1 MLRLLHIRLLHRVT
15 AAPLRIP
22 NTATA
27 NTPPHFLPRPFPQSF
42 SHISLAPNDSSSLT
56 VHFLKKSCGL
66 SSEAAL
72 SVSAKI
78 HFKNTKK
85 PHSVL
90 ALLKLFGFSMP
101 DIARLITRR
110 PCLLLAHPDKTL
122 QPKLEFYRGIG
133 LSGADLAKLLSGI
146 PVLLLRSVEKRLL
159 PNFHLLKSML
169 HTNENVIS
177 AVRNSPRLLTSDL
190 PKVLLPNI
198 DSLMNYGVP
207 PAVIFI
213 LLTIHPKSL
222 IEKAD
227 PFEETFDV
235 IKDMGINPLS
245 TMFAHAFG
253 VLSRLAKTT
262 VKRRLE
268 NYLSLGWSEEQVFWA
283 FAKHPY
289 CMSASD
295 DKVRKN
301 MEFFA
306 EKLKWG
312 PDYVSANPVLLSLS
326 FKKRIVPRCLVLGML
341 ASKGLVK
348 HGVKARHLM
357 MGQKKFLEDYVIKY
371 QGEVPE
377 VVDAMEGNKLG
388 LLVLEMGNLG
398 VDGNKHLD
406 AA

>member
-1 MLRLLHIRLLHRVT
+1 MLRLLHIRFLHHVT
-15 AAPLRIP
+15 AARLRIP
-22 NTATA
+22 STATA
-27 NTPPHFLPRPFPQSF
+27 NTPPHFLPRPFPQPF

-72 SVSAKI
+72 SVATKI
-78 HFKNTKK
+78 HLKNTKN

-90 ALLKLFGFSMP
+90 ALLKYFGFSKP
-101 DIARLITRR
+101 DIGRLITRR
-110 PCLLLAHPDKTL
+110 PDLLLARPDKTL

-133 LSGADLAKLLSGI
+133 LSGAALAKLLSGI
-146 PVLLLRSVEKRLL
+146 PHLLLRSLEKRLL

-169 HTNENVIS
+169 DTNENVIS
-177 AVRNSPRLLTSDL
+177 AVRNSPRLLVSDL
-190 PKVLLPNI
+190 PKVLLPKI
-198 DSLMNYGVP
+198 HSLMNYGMP
-207 PAVIFI
+207 PAVIFT
-213 LLTIHPKSL
+213 LLTTHPKSL
-222 IEKAD
+222 IEKANR
-227 PFEETFDV
+227 FEEIFDV
-235 IKDMGINPLS
+235 IKDLGISPSS
-245 TMFAHAFG
+245 TMYAHAFG
-253 VLSRLAKTT
+253 VLSKLPKTT

-268 NYLSLGWSEEQVFWA
+268 NYLSLGWSEEQVFRA

-295 DKVRKN
+295 DKIRKN

-306 EKLKWG
+306 AKLKWG

-341 ASKGLVK
+341 TSKGLVK

-357 MGQKKFLEDYVIKY
+357 MAEKKFLEDYVIKY
-371 QGEVPE
+371 QVEVPE
-377 VVDAMEGNKLG
+377 VVDAMEGNELG